1 MKRLTMIYI
10 ALLMA
15 VMGFAQ
21 SPTEL
26 WTRANQAYT
35 DGNYAEAAAD
45 YSAIIDAAPIITRAY
60 APVYYNLGNAHF
72 KQGELSQA
80 ILAYERCLR
89 LKPTDKNARYNL
101 QFAQTQIIDNIADT
115 QVFFL
120 REWVITLRNMLPVN
134 VWMWSSIC
142 LFSLML
148 VCLLLFA
155 FAHSIGVRKAGFYIS
170 IVCLICSTIAFAN
183 AASLNHRDNVRAEA
197 IITRGIVNAKASPD
211 RSGTELFTVHE
222 GTKVTIHEVLGGYA
236 NIEVG
241 NYNGWIPVNT
251 LERI

>member
-45 YSAIIDAAPIITRAY
+45 YSAIIDAAPVITRAY

-89 LKPTDKNARYNL
+89 LKPTD
-101 QFAQTQIIDNIADT
+101 
-115 QVFFL
+115 
-120 REWVITLRNMLPVN
+120 
-134 VWMWSSIC
+134 
-142 LFSLML
+142 
-148 VCLLLFA
+148 
-155 FAHSIGVRKAGFYIS
+155 
-170 IVCLICSTIAFAN
+170 
-183 AASLNHRDNVRAEA
+183 
-197 IITRGIVNAKASPD
+197 
-211 RSGTELFTVHE
+211 
-222 GTKVTIHEVLGGYA
+222 
-236 NIEVG
+236 
-241 NYNGWIPVNT
+241 
-251 LERI
+251 